1 MTPAPSRRLP
11 TNPFATRFTRPGML
25 PSLGPRG
32 EPIDAV
38 GMLQRIEPGRVVAIV
53 GPHGHGKSTLLA
65 ALIAAAGCAGSA
77 TTAVRIRSLR
87 DSWRPVAAVLT
98 TPSDGFVA
106 CDGWER
112 ALPGTDLVVRLLA
125 AARRLRVVVTAHG
138 HRGLPVLARCYT
150 SADLLDQLVSRLP
163 DHGGL
168 IDNSDID
175 DAYRRHA
182 GDLREALYDLYDRFE
197 RRTRDRHR
205 NDAGLA
211 VRPGA
216 CI

>member
-1 MTPAPSRRLP
+1 MKPAPSRRLP

-32 EPIDAV
+32 EPIDAA
-38 GMLQRIEPGRVVAIV
+38 GLLLRIEPGRVVAIV

-65 ALIAAAGCAGSA
+65 ALTAAAGCAGSA
-77 TTAVRIRSLR
+77 TNTVRIRSLR
-87 DSWRPVAAVLT
+87 DSWRPVAALLT
-98 TPSDGFVA
+98 TPGGGFVA

-125 AARRLRVVVTAHG
+125 AARRLRVVVTTHR
-138 HRGLPVLARCYT
+138 HRGLPVLARCDT
-150 SADLLDQLVSRLP
+150 SVDLLDELVSRLP

-168 IDNSDID
+168 IDGTDID

-197 RRTRDRHR
+197 RRTRNRDRPETGQV
-205 NDAGLA
+205 A
-211 VRPGA
+211 RPVS
-216 CI
+216 CR